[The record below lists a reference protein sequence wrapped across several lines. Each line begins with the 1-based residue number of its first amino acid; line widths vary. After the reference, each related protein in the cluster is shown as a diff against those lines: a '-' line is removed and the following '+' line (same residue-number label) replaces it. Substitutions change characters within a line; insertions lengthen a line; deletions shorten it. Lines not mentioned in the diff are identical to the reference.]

1 MENLT
6 ENKLNKLISNISDP
20 DYSSM
25 DKARL
30 HWNSIAKPLG
40 SLGSLEDLTIQI
52 AGIASTDKFN
62 IDKRALIIMCADNG
76 VVCEGITQTGQKV
89 TAIVAENFLDEK
101 SCVAL
106 MCKKSNT
113 DIFPIDIGMVTDTP
127 RVEKHKIAYGT
138 KNIAKEPAMTRTQ
151 ALEAIM
157 VGIEKVRELKDQGYN
172 IIATGEMGIGN
183 TTTSSAITSVL
194 LNCPP
199 EKVTGRGAG
208 LSGDGLRRKIEVI
221 TKAIALHKPDA
232 NDPIDVLSK
241 LGGFDIAGLTGV
253 FLGGAIYRIPVIID
267 GYISEV
273 AALLAVKIT
282 AMCSPYIIASHIS
295 KEPAARM
302 ILDELKKDAILM
314 CNMHLGEGSGAIAI
328 LPLLDF
334 AQDIYYKMSS
344 FEDINIEAYKE
355 LK

>member
-1 MENLT
+1 MEKRLLELLQT
-6 ENKLNKLISNISDP
+6 IEAP
-20 DYSSM
+20 DSEAM
-25 DKARL
+25 QKARQ

-40 SLGSLEDLTIQI
+40 SLGSLEDITTLL
-52 AGIASTDKFN
+52 AGISSNEQFS

-76 VVCEGITQTGQKV
+76 VVCEGVTQTGQEV

-113 DIFPIDIGMVTDTP
+113 DIFPIDIGMVSDTP

-138 KNIAKEPAMTRTQ
+138 KNIAKEAAMTRVQ
-151 ALEAIM
+151 AIEAIM
-157 VGIEKVRELKDQGYN
+157 VGLDKVRELKEKGYN

-199 EKVTGRGAG
+199 EEVTGRGAG
-208 LSGDGLRRKIEVI
+208 LSSDGLTRKISVI
-221 TKAIALHKPDA
+221 TEAISLNKPDI
-232 NDPIDVLSK
+232 NDPIDILAK

-253 FLGGAIYRIPVIID
+253 FLGGAIYKLPIIID
-267 GYISEV
+267 GFISEV
-273 AALLAVKIT
+273 AALLAVSIAPK
-282 AMCSPYIIASHIS
+282 SNPYIIASHVS
-295 KEPAARM
+295 REPAAQM
-302 ILDELKKDAILM
+302 ILDALGKEAVIR
-314 CNMHLGEGSGAIAI
+314 CNMHLGEGSGAVAL

-344 FEDINIEAYKE
+344 FDDINIEAYQE